1 MPTKVRKTSPAKRTS
16 SPQKKNGK
24 TSSKRAGFP
33 IVGIGASAGGL
44 ETLEAFFSR
53 MPPEANMAFV
63 IIQHLSPNFKSIMAS
78 LLAKHTRMTVSE
90 IEDGTRPCAEL
101 RLSQPAQ

>member
-16 SPQKKNGK
+16 STQKKNGK
-24 TSSKRAGFP
+24 KANKRAGFP

-44 ETLEAFFSR
+44 ETLEAFFSK

-90 IEDGTRPCAEL
+90 IEDGTDPCAEL
-101 RLSQPAQ
+101 RLSQPTQ